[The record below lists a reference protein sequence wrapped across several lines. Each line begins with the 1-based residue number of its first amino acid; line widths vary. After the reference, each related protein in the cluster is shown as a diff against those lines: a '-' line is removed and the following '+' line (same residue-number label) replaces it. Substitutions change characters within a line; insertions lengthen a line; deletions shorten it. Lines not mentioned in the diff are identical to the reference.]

1 MLVEKIR
8 EVNALIGFTRLE
20 APEELLRG
28 DDDLTYAPL
37 SRNPPE
43 WVPANEVRGEGILL
57 RFQPDVDRRAGS
69 NATGVEAHLASTR
82 AGERR
87 LACRAPTRNRTAA
100 TRAIA
105 TS

>member
-37 SRNPPE
+37 SINPPE

-57 RFQPDVDRRAGS
+57 RFQPDVIAEWEQRKA
-69 NATGVEAHLASTR
+69 VQAHLASTR
-82 AGERR
+82 DGQRRAGVPRDASTPR
-87 LACRAPTRNRTAA
+87 AA
-100 TRAIA
+100 TRV
-105 TS
+105 TGTC